1 MRRRPAR
8 WILLGTAVLLAM
20 MANIA
25 PCRAELLYFK
35 AGGRIQAPA
44 TVRDGLVH
52 IDTGFGPA
60 VFRESDFL
68 RIVPGYNPEAEWPS
82 RRAVAMKGDTPARLS
97 AAWWALEN
105 GLIDQC
111 TAMIEAARKADP
123 VDPLTARLATLLER
137 LQRPLP
143 PPDTTDLRTALGT
156 SFEEASRTHL
166 LLLHQHPDAVAR
178 ARLDALERIV
188 SAYYLMFAFH
198 DLDLTL
204 PESQLVTVY
213 LRDRETYV
221 RFLESQHAGAF
232 RTTQG
237 YFHPTFRAV
246 LAYEVHLPARGVL
259 TLTAGVSQRA
269 PVHESRFHPDGP
281 GDDEARRRLLK
292 TAEESAYDLGTASH
306 ELVHLL
312 VRVSG
317 LDGEPRRLPCW
328 LHEGL
333 AAQFEVYRGGRWAG
347 IGRAHDLRLPT
358 WRAVVTPSSLSQL
371 VSDVGFG
378 HGYRKDLY
386 AESWSLVQFL
396 RRTRPREFMTFI
408 DLLRNPESME
418 VTSEGGRYLGLFQC
432 AFGDDLD
439 RLERDWAASKADLQT
454 PLERHAPDHQ

>member
-8 WILLGTAVLLAM
+8 WTLIGTAVLLAV
-20 MANIA
+20 MAINA
-25 PCRAELLYFK
+25 PSRAELLYFK

-68 RIVPGYNPEAEWPS
+68 RIVPGYNPEAEWPL
-82 RRAVAMKGDTPARLS
+82 RRAAAMKGDTPTRLS

-105 GLIDQC
+105 GLVDQC
-111 TAMIEAARKADP
+111 AAMIEAARKADP

-143 PPDTTDLRTALGT
+143 SPDTTDLRRALGT

-188 SAYYLMFAFH
+188 LSYYLMFEFNGI
-198 DLDLTL
+198 DMKL

-237 YFHPTFRAV
+237 YYHPTFRAV
-246 LAYEVHLPARGVL
+246 VAYEVHLPGRGPL
-259 TLTAGVSQRA
+259 TLATGVGRRG
-269 PVHESRFHPDGP
+269 PVDEASSHPDGP

-292 TAEESAYDLGTASH
+292 TAEESAYDMGTASH

-317 LDGEPRRLPCW
+317 LDVEPRRLPCW

-358 WRAVVTPSSLSQL
+358 WRAVVTPSALPQL
-371 VSDVGFG
+371 VRDVGFG

-396 RRTRPREFMTFI
+396 RRTRACEFMTFI

-418 VTSEGGRYLGLFQC
+418 VASEGDRFLDLFHR
-432 AFGDDLD
+432 AFGDDLTQ
-439 RLERDWAASKADLQT
+439 LERDWAASKADLQT